1 MFFVLV
7 HISVT
12 NLDHFLVLCCCS
24 YLIFCFFSQGV
35 RGILISGSLLPET
48 TVSFS
53 FVVSFFSLIVI
64 FRITTPP
71 IERSGLFMVIPSQRH
86 PQLTLPRQVPSQ
98 PLLSSDASSGHCLSF
113 ILSLCI
119 RFPFGCDS
127 SFPCILDRITMD
139 NAETTEPRLY
149 LYLLSQSKTISSV
162 LQNMPATELGVTR
175 GLFSGHHDIQTFNRI
190 TSSEYPQL

>member
-12 NLDHFLVLCCCS
+12 NLDHFLVLCCCF

-48 TVSFS
+48 TVFLS

-86 PQLTLPRQVPSQ
+86 PQLTLSRQVPSQ
-98 PLLSSDASSGHCLSF
+98 PLLTFDVLKR
-113 ILSLCI
+113 SLPVFHLVFLYS
-119 RFPFGCDS
+119 FPF
-127 SFPCILDRITMD
+127 RV
-139 NAETTEPRLY
+139 R
-149 LYLLSQSKTISSV
+149 
-162 LQNMPATELGVTR
+162 
-175 GLFSGHHDIQTFNRI
+175 
-190 TSSEYPQL
+190 